1 MTHSSGRA
9 ETKMAP
15 ITVAVRRFIGYKYLL
30 HLALIT
36 ISHSSFLSWLGFTF
50 LVLRLQSM
58 DDKRGTKR
66 ARSHFKEGSP
76 SPDGA
81 KTPPPAPSGSPPP
94 LTSPPEVSSHCP
106 RSPVWEQGGSYRKAP
121 VVDLSSSSDE
131 GDLIVDVLRD
141 EEYTRRFFGD
151 INRDV
156 LGPPDDDKIIILNDS
171 DEQEEVCEKKAAD
184 TEAMPSSAARSSAPT
199 VSTVDADGTYKSNTP
214 DRATGGCSSSGDEAG
229 LP

>member
-1 MTHSSGRA
+1 VRSLSLQRA
-9 ETKMAP
+9 KS
-15 ITVAVRRFIGYKYLL
+15 IVRRCQDSTADVIW
-30 HLALIT
+30 IT
-36 ISHSSFLSWLGFTF
+36 IFTDVPTRGFLT
-50 LVLRLQSM
+50 
-58 DDKRGTKR
+58 
-66 ARSHFKEGSP
+66 
-76 SPDGA
+76 
-81 KTPPPAPSGSPPP
+81 PPP
-94 LTSPPEVSSHCP
+94 LTSVGARGSS
-106 RSPVWEQGGSYRKAP
+106 ENAP